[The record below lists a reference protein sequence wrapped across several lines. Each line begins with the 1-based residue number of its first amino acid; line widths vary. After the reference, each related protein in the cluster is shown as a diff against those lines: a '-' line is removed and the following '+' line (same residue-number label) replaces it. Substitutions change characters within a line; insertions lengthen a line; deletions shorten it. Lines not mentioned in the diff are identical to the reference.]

1 MNIGTEQE
9 AKRKANQW
17 LCMGEV
23 VVGISGASGAVYGK
37 RLVEVLSEMGK
48 TVRLVVTD
56 SGRLTLKHEC
66 DTTPEELAQA
76 TGSLLED
83 AKNVG
88 AKSAS
93 GSAKID
99 AVVICPCSGT
109 TIGKLAAGISDNLV
123 TRSAIVAM
131 KERRKLIIVPREA
144 PYATVHLENMA
155 KLSAW
160 DTVIIPASPGFYN
173 HPQSID
179 DLIDFIL
186 ARILDQIGIE
196 HQLGKRWTGDE
207 I

>member
-1 MNIGTEQE
+1 MG
-9 AKRKANQW
+9 AYHRKG
-17 LCMGEV
+17 MGEV
-23 VVGISGASGAVYGK
+23 VVGISGASGAVYGQ
-37 RLVEVLSEMGK
+37 RLVEVLTSMGK
-48 TVRLVVTD
+48 TVRLIVTD
-56 SGRLTLKHEC
+56 SGRLTLQHEC
-66 DTTPEELAQA
+66 NTTPEAMAENELVV
-76 TGSLLED
+76 LED

-131 KERRKLIIVPREA
+131 KERRHLIIVPREA

-160 DTVIIPASPGFYN
+160 GTVVIPASPGFYN
-173 HPQSID
+173 HPTSID
-179 DLIDFIL
+179 DLVDFIL
-186 ARILDQIGIE
+186 ARILDQIGLE
-196 HQLGKRWTGDE
+196 HTIGRRWTGDE